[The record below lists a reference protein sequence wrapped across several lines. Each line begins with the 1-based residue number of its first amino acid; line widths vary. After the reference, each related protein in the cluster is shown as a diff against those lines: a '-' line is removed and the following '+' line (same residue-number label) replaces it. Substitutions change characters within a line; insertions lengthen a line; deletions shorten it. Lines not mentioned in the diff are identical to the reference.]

1 MSNEYREQWSEQN
14 GMTLCGED
22 LGELILKILGFL
34 TRTDRKEEEIY
45 GEENDRVKK
54 ILKQELANHVQEKE
68 SRHI

>member
-1 MSNEYREQWSEQN
+1 
-14 GMTLCGED
+14 MTLCGED

-54 ILKQELANHVQEKE
+54 ILKQELANHV
-68 SRHI
+68 